1 MPSATVQAKMRANDD
16 VNFDLFSCE
25 ICQLHFGKSF
35 YTRMSTSICF
45 PVQIYNLTQQFVV
58 HYGLQRYDRS
68 FVFDSVQKF
77 THRLFQFTITTI
89 VRQQACGDLGL
100 RVDGVVPNPT
110 NLFRVSYGGGSV
122 QFNGAF
128 YMQSP
133 NIK

>member
-1 MPSATVQAKMRANDD
+1 MIGALSLTLFRSLPTVY
-16 VNFDLFSCE
+16 S
-25 ICQLHFGKSF
+25 
-35 YTRMSTSICF
+35 
-45 PVQIYNLTQQFVV
+45 
-58 HYGLQRYDRS
+58 
-68 FVFDSVQKF
+68 
-77 THRLFQFTITTI
+77 QFTITTI